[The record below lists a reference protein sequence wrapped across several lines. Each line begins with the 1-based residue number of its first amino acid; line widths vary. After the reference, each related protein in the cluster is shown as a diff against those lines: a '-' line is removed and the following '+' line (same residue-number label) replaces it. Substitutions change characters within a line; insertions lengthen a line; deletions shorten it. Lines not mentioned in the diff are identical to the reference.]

1 MEQQTRGNRAF
12 ESICFQWIEEFNL
25 VTVNI
30 ECRKYISISK
40 SEELVKNF
48 MAHLVAWNVTST
60 GALNATVTQ
69 KQYIVG
75 VDSTALLCTT
85 GTESKMNKFGVILEN
100 DVALQT
106 VNIYCADHVLQAKAL
121 LPYKTQILS
130 DDGTTSK
137 GFSVKMQC
145 WFSSSVPLLKNRK
158 SWARTWTA

>member
-1 MEQQTRGNRAF
+1 M
-12 ESICFQWIEEFNL
+12 I
-25 VTVNI
+25 VNS
-30 ECRKYISISK
+30 RT
-40 SEELVKNF
+40 EELVENF
-48 MAHLVAWNVTST
+48 MVRLAAWIITRT

-145 WFSSSVPLLKNRK
+145 WFSSSVPLLKELGKNLDSVKKFPVIVYRDR
-158 SWARTWTA
+158 SINTMQLRPQCDRSLVVDLFHG